1 LAVEELP
8 IVTFLAASDP
18 ILLTMVSPNQAE
30 IDWVRQLC
38 AKTSAALGFGSAH
51 TVEAA
56 RGTAGNVFL
65 LDLDALKLPTETDRL
80 RIIDEL
86 AHFGAVVVITD
97 TADAETEQAYLDNG
111 AVDVMQ
117 RQELTPNGLRRALR
131 SVVNRRHSER
141 HLSRLQ
147 IRDATTGLATPPLF
161 WEFLGLA
168 ERRAKRNQD
177 FFAVLLIDIAPVPQ
191 PGQGLLSPAEEDAL
205 MRVLTGRLQQI
216 MRASDTVARLER
228 RQFAVLAEAMPRI
241 EDVQIVAEKIVSEL
255 TKPIETGAGSRTV
268 QVAVGIA
275 LYPTSATEAEG
286 LVDRATGALQ
296 QVISR
301 GHNNFAFG

>member
-1 LAVEELP
+1 M
-8 IVTFLAASDP
+8 TFLAASEP

-38 AKTSAALGFGSAH
+38 AKTSTALDFNSAA

-56 RGTAGNVFL
+56 RDNAGNVFL
-65 LDLDALKLPTETDRL
+65 LDLDALKLPSQTDHL
-80 RIIDEL
+80 RIIDDL
-86 AHFGAVVVITD
+86 AHLAAVVVITD
-97 TADAETEQAYLDNG
+97 QADAETEQSYLDNG

-141 HLSRLQ
+141 HLSRLRL
-147 IRDATTGLATPPLF
+147 RDAATGLAAPPLF

-177 FFAVLLIDIAPVPQ
+177 FFAVLLIEVTPVLQ
-191 PGQGLLSPAEEDAL
+191 PHGLLSSANEDAL
-205 MRVLTGRLQQI
+205 MGVLTGRLHQI

-241 EDVQIVAEKIVSEL
+241 EDVQIVAEKIVTEL
-255 TKPIETGAGSRTV
+255 TKPVDTGNGSQTV
-268 QVAVGIA
+268 RVAVGIA
-275 LYPTSATEAEG
+275 LYPTSAMQPEG
-286 LVDRATGALQ
+286 LIDRAAGALQ
-296 QVISR
+296 EVLSR
-301 GHNNFAFG
+301 GHDDFAFG